1 MIILTSNLTVDC
13 VVPSFHMRRILTRIL
28 SFSFIPSLLLLFL
41 LTFRVDSFNY
51 KLPQKFSSNSIK
63 KSNHYNITTELYS
76 LPLKMSSTA
85 IDPMKRDNKRLAMSD
100 NFKAFRTAI
109 VYLLVVLPIWLV
121 VLLPIT
127 LASLLIEG
135 AVGLVTG
142 VGKKKSETKAKSD
155 DGPEY
160 GTFEEIANVTPT
172 KAREFDLVLYGAT
185 GEIQLRLL

>member
-1 MIILTSNLTVDC
+1 M
-13 VVPSFHMRRILTRIL
+13 
-28 SFSFIPSLLLLFL
+28 LLVI
-41 LTFRVDSFNY
+41 RVESFNY

-63 KSNHYNITTELYS
+63 RSNHYNITTELYS
-76 LPLKMSSTA
+76 LPTKMSSTA

-100 NFKAFRTAI
+100 NFKSFRIAV

-127 LASLLIEG
+127 LASILIES

-142 VGKKKSETKAKSD
+142 GGKKKSEIKAKSD
-155 DGPEY
+155 DGGDY
-160 GTFEEIANVTPT
+160 GTFEEVSNVTPT

-185 GEIQLRLL
+185 GKI